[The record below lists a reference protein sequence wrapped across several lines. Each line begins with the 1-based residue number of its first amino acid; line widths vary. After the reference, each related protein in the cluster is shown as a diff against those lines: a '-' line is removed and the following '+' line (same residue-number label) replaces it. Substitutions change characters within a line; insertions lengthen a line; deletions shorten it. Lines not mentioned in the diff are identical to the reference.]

1 MNYGPNG
8 ISNSTIVSSERL
20 SFDVT
25 EIAVAH
31 FNSAVGKSG
40 ETIDR
45 LDVGRASD
53 ITRKTAT
60 SPTSL
65 VLALIYLERL
75 RLVSHC
81 TVGYCH
87 WLLFSAESFLQ
98 NCESYTWY
106 HDNDT

>member
-1 MNYGPNG
+1 MP
-8 ISNSTIVSSERL
+8 TASSRPC
-20 SFDVT
+20 FDVT

-75 RLVSHC
+75 RLVLHC
-81 TVGYCH
+81 
-87 WLLFSAESFLQ
+87 WLLLQISPLTATPDTVYSHMVAETLL
-98 NCESYTWY
+98 
-106 HDNDT
+106 

>member
-8 ISNSTIVSSERL
+8 GVGNSCVGGVVVSSDRL

-31 FNSAVGKSG
+31 FNSAVGRSRDG
-40 ETIDR
+40 GTIDR

-75 RLVSHC
+75 RLVSLV
-81 TVGYCH
+81 TVTGYC
-87 WLLFSAESFLQ
+87 
-98 NCESYTWY
+98 
-106 HDNDT
+106 

>member
-1 MNYGPNG
+1 MTSPFTSQPQQVFPEHEDQCERYRRRMNYGPNG

-45 LDVGRASD
+45 LDVGRAAD

-75 RLVSHC
+75 RLVLHC
-81 TVGYCH
+81 
-87 WLLFSAESFLQ
+87 
-98 NCESYTWY
+98 
-106 HDNDT
+106 